1 VPFHT
6 KENHLAIY
14 FIIFAF
20 GSRNISLRG
29 TYQGGGVMVD
39 VVHDT
44 PNQRCAG
51 VKSIYSIK
59 QA

>member
-1 VPFHT
+1 MFTGDLPFA
-6 KENHLAIY
+6 K
-14 FIIFAF
+14 
-20 GSRNISLRG
+20 
-29 TYQGGGVMVD
+29 GGGVMVD

-44 PNQRCAG
+44 PNQQCAG